1 MAVFKHG
8 YQRYDGPLT
17 GPVTRFLAVPRYA
30 WPKLL
35 AERFVLVL
43 LLVSLFWPLLCAI
56 FIYLSNHASLLPNLN
71 GGGEAIQ
78 KLLRIDGNFFATFM
92 NIQSTFAI
100 LLAAIAGPGLIAPDL
115 ANNALPLYFSRPV
128 SLGQYIGARLLVLF
142 GLLSLVTLLPGLFVF
157 GLQASLAGSA
167 WLAAN
172 WPLGQGMVTGFLLYI
187 LLVSLVALT
196 CSAYVKWRVV
206 AGALVLGF
214 FFVLAGAAQIVNQV
228 FRVEWGSLLSPGYT
242 VYTLWCA
249 LLGVETAADAPGA
262 GECLAAVLVL
272 LGALL
277 AVLLRRLRPVEVVA

>member
-1 MAVFKHG
+1 MAVFKRG
-8 YQRYDGPLT
+8 YERYDGPLT
-17 GPVTRFLAVPRYA
+17 GAVTRFLAVPRFV
-30 WPKLL
+30 WPRLL

-56 FIYLSNHASLLPNLN
+56 FIYLSNHANLLPNLN
-71 GGGEAIQ
+71 EGGDAIQ
-78 KLLRIDGNFFATFM
+78 KLLRIDGRFFATFM

-100 LLAAIAGPGLIAPDL
+100 ILAAVAGPGLIAPDL

-128 SLGQYIGARLLVLF
+128 SLASYIGARLVVLF

-157 GLQASLAGSA
+157 GLQASLAGSS
-167 WLAAN
+167 WLAGH
-172 WPLGQGMVTGFLLYI
+172 WTLGQGMLLGFLLYI
-187 LLVSLVALT
+187 LLLSLVALA

-242 VYTLWCA
+242 IYTIWCA
-249 LLGVETAADAPGA
+249 LLGVETAADAPDA

-277 AVLLRRLRPVEVVA
+277 AVLLRKLRPVEVVS

>member
-1 MAVFKHG
+1 MAVFKRG
-8 YQRYDGPLT
+8 YERYDGPLT
-17 GPVTRFLAVPRYA
+17 GAVTRFLAVPRFV
-30 WPKLL
+30 WPRLL

-56 FIYLSNHASLLPNLN
+56 FIYLSNHANLLPNLN
-71 GGGEAIQ
+71 EGGDAIQ
-78 KLLRIDGNFFATFM
+78 KLLRIDGRFFATFM

-100 LLAAIAGPGLIAPDL
+100 ILAAVAGPGLIAPDL

-128 SLGQYIGARLLVLF
+128 SLASYIGARLVVLF

-157 GLQASLAGSA
+157 GLQVSLAGPT
-167 WLAAN
+167 WLAGH
-172 WPLGQGMVTGFLLYI
+172 WTIGQGMLLGFLLYI
-187 LLVSLVALT
+187 LLLSLVALA

-242 VYTLWCA
+242 IYTIWCA
-249 LLGVETAADAPGA
+249 LLGVETAADAPDA

-277 AVLLRRLRPVEVVA
+277 AVLLRKLRPVEVVS

>member
-1 MAVFKHG
+1 
-8 YQRYDGPLT
+8 
-17 GPVTRFLAVPRYA
+17 
-30 WPKLL
+30 
-35 AERFVLVL
+35 
-43 LLVSLFWPLLCAI
+43 
-56 FIYLSNHASLLPNLN
+56 
-71 GGGEAIQ
+71 
-78 KLLRIDGNFFATFM
+78 
-92 NIQSTFAI
+92 
-100 LLAAIAGPGLIAPDL
+100 
-115 ANNALPLYFSRPV
+115 
-128 SLGQYIGARLLVLF
+128 
-142 GLLSLVTLLPGLFVF
+142 
-157 GLQASLAGSA
+157 
-167 WLAAN
+167 
-172 WPLGQGMVTGFLLYI
+172 MVTGFLLYI

-228 FRVEWGSLLSPGYT
+228 FHVEWGSLLSPGYT